1 MSIIRN
7 KSGENYPIFKIQN
20 ALFLEGLQN
29 ISLQAEISLGIRLH
43 RRIGEEASES
53 LELAIHV
60 GSTLGDDLLS
70 NGDVGLCVGLLVAAG
85 QQSCGSFE
93 LVDDG
98 SIDDVASLSDESVQ
112 DGKATGSGEQRTV
125 GVAQCASVFVDKGN
139 KIVNLEHDE
148 MQLEVKLFIIK
159 AIKTK

>member
-1 MSIIRN
+1 
-7 KSGENYPIFKIQN
+7 
-20 ALFLEGLQN
+20 
-29 ISLQAEISLGIRLH
+29 
-43 RRIGEEASES
+43 
-53 LELAIHV
+53 
-60 GSTLGDDLLS
+60 
-70 NGDVGLCVGLLVAAG
+70 
-85 QQSCGSFE
+85 
-93 LVDDG
+93 
-98 SIDDVASLSDESVQ
+98 VASLSDESVQ